1 MSVEFDAETGQAV
14 LDRVTFDALLAL
26 AAGADPP
33 ARGVEKAQTAGLL
46 RGSSIHPAIQPA
58 IAAAADP
65 IANARLE
72 MHNEEG
78 TSVVVECWVSTEV
91 ATYLVDQGN
100 GDLEIVTTTPSFFPE
115 SIARLVGLS
124 PRPRTA
130 FQPWRMPI
138 ELVDD
143 TFSADPERRRAATT
157 TIASRTD
164 DENTAAYTDVLATGP
179 WWYWTLGVHWPG
191 TPDSDGARSLH
202 VVDTQRGMAI
212 LSLSDDLIAVDP
224 THPREVFL
232 LLTAILP
239 RDDELAFAPS

>member
-1 MSVEFDAETGQAV
+1 MSVEFDPDTGRAV

-26 AAGADPP
+26 AAGSNPP
-33 ARGVEKAQTAGLL
+33 ASGVEKAQVAGLL

-65 IANARLE
+65 VAIARLE
-72 MHNEEG
+72 MHNEQGE
-78 TSVVVECWVSTEV
+78 TFVAECWISTEV
-91 ATYLVDQGN
+91 ATYLVDQGTRE
-100 GDLEIVTTTPSFFPE
+100 LEVVTTTPGFFPE

-130 FQPWRMPI
+130 FHPWRMPV

-143 TFSADPERRRAATT
+143 MFAADLDRRRTATT
-157 TIASRTD
+157 TIANQAND
-164 DENTAAYTDVLATGP
+164 DEVTAYTDVLATGP
-179 WWYWTLGVHWPG
+179 WWYWNLDVQWPG
-191 TPDSDGARSLH
+191 TADNDGARSLH

-224 THPREVFL
+224 THPRQVFL

-239 RDDELAFAPS
+239 RDEELAFRPV